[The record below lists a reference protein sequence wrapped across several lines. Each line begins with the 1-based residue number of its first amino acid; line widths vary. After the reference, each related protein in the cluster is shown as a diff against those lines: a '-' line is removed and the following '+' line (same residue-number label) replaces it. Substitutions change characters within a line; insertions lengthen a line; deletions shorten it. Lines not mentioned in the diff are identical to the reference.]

1 MMQRKNKVKPAGPSL
16 SSVISPVSS
25 IEDDSHHN
33 NNKPTGSLLRKTSD
47 DQHDHH
53 LLLGESSKDGGGNN
67 NNEKKSSSL
76 SPSKNKVVAAVATV
90 KRSTCG
96 TSPFDKHWLNLDCC
110 GLICA
115 TLTYMLHM
123 YGVYAF
129 GWILLP
135 PWFSVMDEDG
145 YRTLTFGCTFHRTL
159 FILIASLAVFAHFK
173 AMTTDPGAVP
183 PDANPLP
190 DPEELECLIKGEES
204 PTIVANRKSM
214 PSSSSSKSPL
224 MMQEDTTQQH
234 HQPQP
239 QSNNN
244 SLRGGP
250 QAIMTHPATT
260 ALGAAAVVVGGVA
273 GAVATVA
280 SSAAPHKP
288 TTPSTNHQHGPNC
301 HHNHDNPPITPS
313 SSNSNNNSNANN
325 NKSSLPQRGRR
336 MCRRCQAYKPP
347 RAHHCS
353 ICKRCIIKMD
363 HHCPWVNN
371 CVGIGNHKYFLLF
384 IFYTCLSCVYSLSFL
399 GWRFVHC
406 VGGGPVSHHRPRC
419 VDHPT
424 DLLPLIG
431 LTVEAILF
439 GLFTLCMMCDQW
451 DVVMTNLTHI
461 DRLKGHD
468 TLQYRVQAGI
478 NEVFGTGSSRYSMTS
493 SSTSSSLPHHHHHVN
508 YRRGFHYTWLSPL
521 HKVCFPETVRDDIF
535 GYCRPVG
542 SGSGRRRSQNNHH
555 GGIEMT
561 GAEIV

>member
-1 MMQRKNKVKPAGPSL
+1 MMQRKNKVKPTGPSL
-16 SSVISPVSS
+16 SSVPVISPVSS
-25 IEDDSHHN
+25 VEDDSLSHHSN
-33 NNKPTGSLLRKTSD
+33 ISNKPTGSLLRKTSD

-53 LLLGESSKDGGGNN
+53 LLHGGSGGESSDGGSN
-67 NNEKKSSSL
+67 NNEKKKSSL
-76 SPSKNKVVAAVATV
+76 LPPPSKNKVVAVATV
-90 KRSTCG
+90 KRSTWG

-115 TLTYMLHM
+115 SLTYMLHM
-123 YGVYAF
+123 YGIYAF

-135 PWFSVMDEDG
+135 PWFSIMDEDG
-145 YRTLTFGCTFHRTL
+145 YRTLSFGCTFHRTL

-190 DPEELECLIKGEES
+190 DPEELESLIKGEES
-204 PTIVANRKSM
+204 PTTIVANRKSM
-214 PSSSSSKSPL
+214 SSSSSSSL
-224 MMQEDTTQQH
+224 LMQEDSTTQQ
-234 HQPQP
+234 QP
-239 QSNNN
+239 QSSNNNN

-250 QAIMTHPATT
+250 QAILTNPATT

-288 TTPSTNHQHGPNC
+288 TTPHQHGPNC
-301 HHNHDNPPITPS
+301 NHNHDNPPITPS
-313 SSNSNNNSNANN
+313 SNNVNNNN
-325 NKSSLPQRGRR
+325 NKTPLPPRGRR

-384 IFYTCLSCVYSLSFL
+384 IFYTCLSCVYSLTFL
-399 GWRFVHC
+399 AWRFVHC
-406 VGGGPVSHHRPRC
+406 VGGGSHGHHHGPRC

-439 GLFTLCMMCDQW
+439 GLFTMCMMCDQW

-478 NEVFGTGSSRYSMTS
+478 NEVFGTGSRSMTS
-493 SSTSSSLPHHHHHVN
+493 SSTSSLPHHHHHGN

-535 GYCRPVG
+535 GYCRPVN
-542 SGSGRRRSQNNHH
+542 SGRRRSQNNHH
-555 GGIEMT
+555 GGIELT